1 MRPLALLRS
10 NSTNYISALKSLK
23 TVSALQKKRWGILL
37 LFIAAIAVI
46 LAGFLLDLEPDVSNR
61 LKGLGTVMIFF
72 VVMPLFLLVESPGK
86 RMKDYMLTEENI
98 RKMQSD
104 KKDPTQV
111 NGAD

>member
-1 MRPLALLRS
+1 MG
-10 NSTNYISALKSLK
+10 
-23 TVSALQKKRWGILL
+23 ALQKKRRGILL

-46 LAGFLLDLEPDVSNR
+46 LAGFLLDLEPKLSNR

-86 RMKDYMLTEENI
+86 KMKDYMLTEENI
-98 RKMQSD
+98 KKMQSD
-104 KKDPTQV
+104 KKKPPKV